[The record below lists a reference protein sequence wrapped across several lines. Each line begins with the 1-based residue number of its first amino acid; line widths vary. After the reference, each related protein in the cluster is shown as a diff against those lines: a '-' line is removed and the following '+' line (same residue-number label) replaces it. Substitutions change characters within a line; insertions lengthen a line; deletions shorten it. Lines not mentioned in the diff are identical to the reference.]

1 MAAAEMPPYNQ
12 GREETILA
20 GHADISGAHQEAETP
35 EVLSRREWMA
45 NATIAISG
53 VIGLTLA
60 IPIVGSLLPDVGSGG
75 AAFTPLDEN
84 GWKQLQSA
92 TDKPVQI
99 DINLKS
105 KDAYL
110 PEQSSPQSVWGVK
123 VKDPQKFVRD
133 RSDLFGP
140 GGKELLP
147 YPIVSMGFVLFS
159 PICPHLGCYYRYV
172 AETGKFFCPCHG
184 SVYDGYGAHLSG
196 PAERGLDPL
205 PLKEQSGVAQV
216 EWIRYAPT
224 VPNRLVISYTS

>member
-1 MAAAEMPPYNQ
+1 MSSHTRPGAY
-12 GREETILA
+12 EEPE
-20 GHADISGAHQEAETP
+20 SPQEIT
-35 EVLSRREWMA
+35 RRQWMA

-60 IPIVGSLLPDVGSGG
+60 IPIVGSLVPDVGAGG
-75 AAFTPLDEN
+75 AAWTPLDEN

-92 TDKPVQI
+92 TDTPVHI

-110 PEQSSPQSVWGVK
+110 PEQNSPQSVWGIK
-123 VKDPQKFVRD
+123 VKDPQKFMRD
-133 RSDLFGP
+133 RSDLFGA
-140 GGKELLP
+140 GDKDKLP

-159 PICPHLGCYYRYV
+159 PICPHLGCYYQWQGDQKR
-172 AETGKFFCPCHG
+172 FWCPCHQ
-184 SVYDGYGAHLSG
+184 STYDPYGAHTGG

-205 PLKEQSGVAQV
+205 PFREHSGVAQC

-224 VPNRLVISYTS
+224 IPDRLVISYTA

>member
-1 MAAAEMPPYNQ
+1 MSSHTHVH
-12 GREETILA
+12 GVHEEP
-20 GHADISGAHQEAETP
+20 ETP
-35 EVLSRREWMA
+35 EVISRRQWMA

-60 IPIVGSLLPDVGSGG
+60 IPIVGSLAPPAGSGG
-75 AAFTPLDEN
+75 ATWTPLDEN
-84 GWKQLQSA
+84 GWKQFVSE

-123 VKDPQKFVRD
+123 VKDPQKFMRD
-133 RSDLFGP
+133 RIDLFGP
-140 GGKELLP
+140 DGKDTLP
-147 YPIVSMGFVLFS
+147 YQIVNMGFVLFS

-184 SVYDGYGAHLSG
+184 SEYDGYGAHLAG
-196 PAERGLDPL
+196 PAARGLDPL
-205 PLKEQSGVAQV
+205 PLREQSGVAQC

-224 VPNRLVISYTS
+224 IPNRLVISYTS

>member
-92 TDKPVQI
+92 TDKPGQI

-133 RSDLFGP
+133 RTDLFGP

>member
-133 RSDLFGP
+133 RTDLFGP

>member
-12 GREETILA
+12 GREETNLA
-20 GHADISGAHQEAETP
+20 GHGEISGAYHEAESP
-35 EVLSRREWMA
+35 EVLSRRQWMA

-60 IPIVGSLLPDVGSGG
+60 IPIVGSLLPPAGSGG
-75 AAFTPLDEN
+75 ETFTPLDAN
-84 GWKQLQSA
+84 GWKQLQTA
-92 TDKPVQI
+92 TDKAVRI

-110 PEQSSPQSVWGVK
+110 PAQTSPQSVWGIK
-123 VKDPQKFVRD
+123 VKDPQKFTSD

-140 GGKELLP
+140 GGKDTLP
-147 YPIVSMGFVLFS
+147 YPIVTLGFVLFS
-159 PICPHLGCYYRYV
+159 PICPHLGCYYNYN
-172 AETGKFFCPCHG
+172 AAANKFQCPCHG
-184 SVYDGYGAHLSG
+184 SQFDQNGAHIAG
-196 PAERGLDPL
+196 PAARGLDPL

-224 VPNRLVISYTS
+224 IPNRLVISYTS